1 MRFARFF
8 IDRPIFAGVLSL
20 LIVIA
25 GLLTVKSLPL
35 TEYPSV
41 MPPTVQ
47 VRAMYPGAN
56 PKTIAETVAA
66 PLEQEIN
73 GMNGM
78 QYMSSQATSDGR
90 MTLTV
95 TFAQGTDPEMA
106 QVEVQNRVS
115 RAVPRLPLEV
125 QRIGV
130 VTQKTSPD
138 MLMVIHLTA
147 TDDRYDL
154 VHVHNYAT
162 LQLEDELAKLDGV
175 DEVVVWGAGDYS
187 LRVWLDPDKT
197 AARGMTATDVLRALR
212 EQNVQVAAGVL
223 GQPTGSSSDAPF
235 QVAVNAQGRLSP
247 DEFGDVILET
257 GERGEI
263 VRLRDVARIELGANQ
278 YSLRSLLNN
287 KPAVG
292 IQIFQSADAS
302 AIAVSDAVRAT
313 LAAHQYPDGIQYKI
327 AYDPTIFVRAS
338 IGNVIETLV
347 EAIVLVVIVVLL
359 FLQSWR
365 ASVIPVAAVPV
376 SLIGTF
382 AVMHQLGFSL
392 NTLSLFGLV
401 LSIGIVVDD
410 AIVVVEN
417 VERHLSR
424 GKSPRDAAVAA
435 MQEVTGPIIAITS
448 VLAAVFIPTAFL
460 SGLTGQFYRQFALT
474 IAISTVLSAINS
486 LTLSPALAAVL
497 LKQHAAKPNRFFAA
511 FNRFFD
517 WSSGKYVIG
526 VGGVLRKAAIA
537 MALFAGLIAFTVLG
551 FRKTPSGFVP
561 AQDKYYLVGIA
572 QLPSGASLDR
582 TESVL
587 RRMTDA
593 ALKQE
598 GVQDVVGFAGLSI
611 NGFATVPN
619 AAVMFVMLDPFEERT
634 TDALS
639 ANAIAGALNQKFQSI
654 DEGFVAVFPPPPVP
668 GLGAVGGFKM
678 QVQDRSGQGYAALL
692 DVTQKL
698 IAAAAQDKRVAGLF
712 SSYQVDVPQV
722 YVDFD
727 RAKAK
732 MQGVALGDLYETLQV
747 YLGSV
752 YVNDFNFLGRT
763 YQVNLQADAPFR
775 QDVHAIGRLYTRNA
789 DGAMVP
795 VGALANV
802 RPDAGPDPV
811 VRYNAYPAAD
821 ITGAPAPS
829 VSSGEAVAAMEELAA
844 KHLPP
849 GFTYEWTDLTYQQ
862 KKERNA
868 GLLVFP
874 IAVLLAFLI
883 LAAQYNSVSLPFA
896 VMLVVPTVL
905 LSALFGV
912 WITGGD
918 NNIFTQIGFIVL
930 VGLATKNAILIVEFA
945 RTLEQQG
952 RSAKDAVLEACRLR
966 LRPILMTSLA
976 FIIGVVPLVLA
987 GGAGAEMRRAMGV
1000 AVFAG
1005 MLGVTLFGLFLTPLF
1020 YYLIRRG
1027 ASAATPA
1034 VTRQLQAAAMFAVV
1048 LLTLTS
1054 CASVGPKYVA
1064 PAIDAAPSF
1073 AASGFSTEPVT
1084 ETRWWTRFED
1094 PALTQLVDAALRANP
1109 DLREAVT
1116 RVDAARAIRGEARQA
1131 SLPTGGVAVAHAH
1144 QSIGRERSKVASAG
1158 IDIGWEIDL
1167 FGRIRNL
1174 KLGADAELGAAE
1186 ALLSQT
1192 RVVVAAEVART
1203 YVLLRASEERIA
1215 LLERYRADQ
1224 AEVVK
1229 IIETRVEEGVD
1240 DAADLARARTVL
1252 GEDMLA
1258 LANEQH
1264 NARVLQNALAVLIG
1278 AAPGHWQA
1286 PAAQTPAQLSLRP
1299 IAVGDPAALLQRRPD
1314 VRAAERVL
1322 AAETADIGVATSA
1335 LFPQLQAGGFFGL
1348 VAGTF
1353 GDLGAASGESWS
1365 IGPALS
1371 WGIFDLGRVRA
1382 QIQRERAEAEG
1393 ALAAYERTVLRA
1405 LEETENAFSAFAAAH
1420 ESLGA
1425 TDLQLR
1431 NARLAAE
1438 LVEARYEEG
1447 MSSYFEFLDARRA
1460 AVRAELGRINSIAG
1474 HRTATVDVFRALG
1487 SDPAARAQ

>member
-1 MRFARFF
+1 MRFAKFF
-8 IDRPIFAGVLSL
+8 IDRPIFAGVLSI

-35 TEYPSV
+35 TEYPTV

-95 TFAQGTDPEMA
+95 TFAQGIDPELA

-115 RAVPRLPLEV
+115 RAVPRLPVEV

-138 MLMVIHLTA
+138 MLMVIHLTSP
-147 TDDRYDL
+147 DDRYDL

-162 LQLEDELAKLDGV
+162 LQLEDELAKLEGV
-175 DEVVVWGAGDYS
+175 DEVVVWGAGEYS
-187 LRVWLDPDKT
+187 LRIWLDPDKV
-197 AARGMTATDVLRALR
+197 AARQMTATDVLRALR

-223 GQPTGSSSDAPF
+223 GQPTEIAGRAKTIAAAPF
-235 QVAVNAQGRLSP
+235 QVAVNAQGRLKTAE
-247 DEFGDVILET
+247 EFGDVVIKV
-257 GERGEI
+257 GDRGEI

-313 LAAHQYPDGIQYKI
+313 LAAHKYPDGIEYKI

-338 IGNVIETLV
+338 ISNVIKTLF

-365 ASVIPVAAVPV
+365 ASLIPVAAVPV

-382 AVMHQLGFSL
+382 AVMQQLGFSL

-417 VERHLSR
+417 VERHLGR

-448 VLAAVFIPTAFL
+448 VLAAVFVPTAFL

-497 LKQHAAKPNRFFAA
+497 LKPHGVKADALQRGIDRLFGKFFGA

-517 WSSGKYVIG
+517 RSSERYVRG
-526 VGGVLRKAAIA
+526 VGGVLRKSAIA
-537 MALFAGLIAFTVLG
+537 LLVFAGLIALTLYG
-551 FRKTPSGFVP
+551 FRRTPNGFVP

-582 TESVL
+582 TEGVL
-587 RRMTDA
+587 RRITDE
-593 ALKQE
+593 ALKQP

-619 AAVMFVMLDPFEERT
+619 AAVMFVMLDPFEQRT
-634 TDALS
+634 TGELS
-639 ANAIAGALNQKFQSI
+639 ANAIAGALNQKFTTI
-654 DEGFVAVFPPPPVP
+654 DEGFTAVFPPPPVP

-692 DVTQKL
+692 DATQKL
-698 IAAAAQDKRVAGLF
+698 TAAASQDKRVAGLF
-712 SSYQVDVPQV
+712 SSYQVDVPQA
-722 YVDFD
+722 YVDVD

-775 QDVHAIGRLYTRNA
+775 QDLDAIRRLYTRNA
-789 DGAMVP
+789 SGAMVP
-795 VGALANV
+795 VGALATV
-802 RPDAGPDPV
+802 RPDSGPDPV

-821 ITGAPAPS
+821 ITGAPAPG
-829 VSSGEAVAAMEELAA
+829 VSSGDAIAAMEELAK

-862 KKERNA
+862 KKEGNA

-883 LAAQYNSVSLPFA
+883 LAAQYNSFSLPFA

-912 WITGGD
+912 WLTGGD

-945 RTLEQQG
+945 KHLEEEG

-987 GGAGAEMRRAMGV
+987 SGAGAEMRQAMGV

-1020 YYLIRRG
+1020 YYLIRRH
-1027 ASAATPA
+1027 ASRPQ
-1034 VTRQLQAAAMFAVV
+1034 VAVV
-1048 LLTLTS
+1048 
-1054 CASVGPKYVA
+1054 AQEVPH
-1064 PAIDAAPSF
+1064 AA
-1073 AASGFSTEPVT
+1073 
-1084 ETRWWTRFED
+1084 
-1094 PALTQLVDAALRANP
+1094 
-1109 DLREAVT
+1109 
-1116 RVDAARAIRGEARQA
+1116 
-1131 SLPTGGVAVAHAH
+1131 
-1144 QSIGRERSKVASAG
+1144 
-1158 IDIGWEIDL
+1158 
-1167 FGRIRNL
+1167 
-1174 KLGADAELGAAE
+1174 
-1186 ALLSQT
+1186 
-1192 RVVVAAEVART
+1192 
-1203 YVLLRASEERIA
+1203 
-1215 LLERYRADQ
+1215 
-1224 AEVVK
+1224 
-1229 IIETRVEEGVD
+1229 
-1240 DAADLARARTVL
+1240 
-1252 GEDMLA
+1252 
-1258 LANEQH
+1258 
-1264 NARVLQNALAVLIG
+1264 
-1278 AAPGHWQA
+1278 
-1286 PAAQTPAQLSLRP
+1286 
-1299 IAVGDPAALLQRRPD
+1299 
-1314 VRAAERVL
+1314 
-1322 AAETADIGVATSA
+1322 
-1335 LFPQLQAGGFFGL
+1335 
-1348 VAGTF
+1348 
-1353 GDLGAASGESWS
+1353 
-1365 IGPALS
+1365 
-1371 WGIFDLGRVRA
+1371 
-1382 QIQRERAEAEG
+1382 
-1393 ALAAYERTVLRA
+1393 
-1405 LEETENAFSAFAAAH
+1405 
-1420 ESLGA
+1420 
-1425 TDLQLR
+1425 
-1431 NARLAAE
+1431 
-1438 LVEARYEEG
+1438 
-1447 MSSYFEFLDARRA
+1447 
-1460 AVRAELGRINSIAG
+1460 
-1474 HRTATVDVFRALG
+1474 
-1487 SDPAARAQ
+1487 

>member
-8 IDRPIFAGVLSL
+8 IDRPIFAGVLSI

-25 GLLTVKSLPL
+25 GLLTLESLPL
-35 TEYPSV
+35 TEYPTV

-95 TFAQGTDPEMA
+95 TFAQGIDPELA

-115 RAVPRLPLEV
+115 RAVPRLPAEV

-138 MLMVIHLTA
+138 MLMVIHLTS
-147 TDDRYDL
+147 DDRYDL
-154 VHVHNYAT
+154 VHVHNYAM
-162 LQLEDELAKLDGV
+162 LQLKDELAKLDGV
-175 DEVVVWGAGDYS
+175 DEVVVWGAGEYS
-187 LRVWLDPDKT
+187 LRVWLDPDKI
-197 AARGMTATDVLRALR
+197 AARQLTATDVLRALR

-223 GQPTGSSSDAPF
+223 GQPSGSSTTAPF
-235 QVAVNAQGRLSP
+235 QVAVNAQGRLNP
-247 DEFGDVILET
+247 DEFGDVIIKV

-313 LAAHQYPDGIQYKI
+313 LAAHQYPDGIEYKI

-338 IGNVIETLV
+338 IRNVLETLF
-347 EAIVLVVIVVLL
+347 EAIILVVLVVLL

-365 ASVIPVAAVPV
+365 ASIIPVAAVPV

-417 VERHLSR
+417 VERHMAR
-424 GKSPRDAAVAA
+424 GKSARDAAVAA

-497 LKQHAAKPNRFFAA
+497 LKPHTAKPNRFFAA

-517 WSSGKYVIG
+517 WSSSKYVLG
-526 VGGVLRKAAIA
+526 VGGVLRKSAIA
-537 MALFAGLIAFTVLG
+537 LVLFAGLIGLTFFG
-551 FRKTPSGFVP
+551 FRKTPHGFVP

-582 TESVL
+582 TEAVL

-593 ALKQE
+593 ALQQP

-619 AAVMFVMLDPFEERT
+619 AAVMFVMLDPFEQRT
-634 TDALS
+634 TDELS
-639 ANAIAGALNQKFQSI
+639 ANAIAGALNQKLMAI
-654 DEGFVAVFPPPPVP
+654 DDGFTAVFPPPPVP

-692 DVTQKL
+692 DATQKL
-698 IAAAAQDKRVAGLF
+698 TAAASQDKRVAGLF

-722 YVDFD
+722 YVDVD

-763 YQVNLQADAPFR
+763 YQVNMQADAPFR
-775 QDVHAIGRLYTRNA
+775 QDLDAISRLYTRNA
-789 DGAMVP
+789 EGAMVP
-795 VGALANV
+795 VGALATV

-821 ITGAPAPS
+821 ITGAPAPG
-829 VSSGEAVAAMEELAA
+829 VSSGQAVAAMEELAA
-844 KHLPP
+844 NHLPP

-862 KKERNA
+862 KKEGNA

-883 LAAQYNSVSLPFA
+883 LAAQYNSFSLPFA

-945 RTLEQQG
+945 RTLEQEG
-952 RSAKDAVLEACRLR
+952 RDAKEAVLEACRLR

-987 GGAGAEMRRAMGV
+987 DGAGAEMRRAMGV

-1020 YYLIRRG
+1020 YYLIRRRPG
-1027 ASAATPA
+1027 GAAAASAAVP
-1034 VTRQLQAAAMFAVV
+1034 RPLQAAAMLAVV
-1048 LLTLTS
+1048 FLTFNASAAETS
-1054 CASVGPKYVA
+1054 
-1064 PAIDAAPSF
+1064 
-1073 AASGFSTEPVT
+1073 
-1084 ETRWWTRFED
+1084 WWTRFED
-1094 PALTQLVDAALRANP
+1094 PALTELVETALDTNL
-1109 DLREAVT
+1109 DVREAVH
-1116 RVDAARAIRGEARQA
+1116 RVEAARAIRSEARQA
-1131 SLPTGGVAVAHAH
+1131 YLPAGGATVAHRHESVARERSRVASAGADVGWELDLFGRVRNLNRAAEAETGVAVA
-1144 QSIGRERSKVASAG
+1144 
-1158 IDIGWEIDL
+1158 
-1167 FGRIRNL
+1167 
-1174 KLGADAELGAAE
+1174 
-1186 ALLSQT
+1186 LLSQA
-1192 RVVVAAEVART
+1192 RIVVASDVART
-1203 YVLLRASEERIA
+1203 YFLLRAAEERVA

-1224 AEVVK
+1224 QELVT
-1229 IIETRVEEGVD
+1229 IIEARVEEGVD
-1240 DAADLARARTVL
+1240 DEADLARARTVL

-1258 LANEQH
+1258 LANEKHDVQ
-1264 NARVLQNALAVLIG
+1264 VLRNALAVLIG
-1278 AAPGHWQA
+1278 ATPGAWEP
-1286 PAAQTPAQLSLRP
+1286 PAAAETKLVLQPLEL
-1299 IAVGDPAALLQRRPD
+1299 GDPAALLQRRPD
-1314 VRAAERVL
+1314 VQAAEQTL
-1322 AAETADIGVATSA
+1322 AAETAEIGVARAA
-1335 LFPQLQAGGFFGL
+1335 LFPQLSLRGFFGF
-1348 VAGTF
+1348 VAGR
-1353 GDLGAASGESWS
+1353 LGNLGTAAGESWS
-1365 IGPALS
+1365 AGPTLS
-1371 WGIFDLGRVRA
+1371 WSVFDLGRVRA
-1382 QIQRERAEAEG
+1382 QVRRERAQAEG
-1393 ALAAYERTVLRA
+1393 AVAAYERTVLRA
-1405 LEETENAFSAFAAAH
+1405 LEDAHNAFSASAAAH

-1425 TDLQLR
+1425 TDLQVR
-1431 NARLAAE
+1431 SARTAAE
-1438 LVEARYEEG
+1438 LVALRYDEG
-1447 MSSYFEFLDARRA
+1447 MSSYFELLDARRA
-1460 AVRAELGRINSIAG
+1460 AVRAEMARIGSIAG
-1474 HRTATVDVFRALG
+1474 HRTATVDVFRAL
-1487 SDPAARAQ
+1487 AVQ